1 MITQPYYCSAC
12 GAGSVNHA
20 CNAGVSEVCTII
32 KADHRQ
38 RSPEC
43 KGKLS
48 ARISEQQQTEE
59 EEEVGEVANILD
71 KAEHGLAVATI
82 RQKFGE
88 AVEKYAQT
96 LAEHVGKTLG
106 KASLTVRVEIS
117 AKDNEKSGQLEFY
130 VKPADV
136 RVGLSESADK
146 MGARISTDSGTT
158 QLSLFDL
165 D

>member
-1 MITQPYYCSAC
+1 MISQPYHCSDC
-12 GAGSVNHA
+12 GDSSVTHA
-20 CNAGVSEVCTII
+20 SNAGVSEVCTII
-32 KADHRQ
+32 KEDHRQ

-43 KGKLS
+43 QGKLS
-48 ARISEQQQTEE
+48 ARISERITIEE
-59 EEEVGEVANILD
+59 DEEVGEVANILD

-106 KASLTVRVEIS
+106 KASLVVRVELS
-117 AKDNEKSGQLEFY
+117 TQEDAKNGTLSFFI
-130 VKPADV
+130 KPADV
-136 RVGLSESADK
+136 RVSLAESAEK

-165 D
+165 E

>member
-1 MITQPYYCSAC
+1 M
-12 GAGSVNHA
+12 
-20 CNAGVSEVCTII
+20 
-32 KADHRQ
+32 
-38 RSPEC
+38 
-43 KGKLS
+43 
-48 ARISEQQQTEE
+48 
-59 EEEVGEVANILD
+59 GEVANILD